1 MEQIL
6 EFGQVYSEWI
16 IMGIALFQL
25 IIMFLLIHKIT
36 AIRKLLKRITKQV
49 EEYVAAV
56 MESEEE
62 NVRKSEEKRRASE
75 KEAQTQLISSVLE
88 EIFP

>member
-36 AIRKLLKRITKQV
+36 AIRKLLKRITHQV
-49 EEYVAAV
+49 EEYVTVV

-62 NVRKSEEKRRASE
+62 NAQKSEENRRAAE

>member
-25 IIMFLLIHKIT
+25 FIMFLLVHKIT
-36 AIRKLLKRITKQV
+36 AIRKLLKRITTQV

-62 NVRKSEEKRRASE
+62 SVRKSEENRRAAE

>member
-36 AIRKLLKRITKQV
+36 AIRKLLKRITNQV
-49 EEYVAAV
+49 EEYVVAV

-62 NVRKSEEKRRASE
+62 SVRKSEENRRAAE

>member
-25 IIMFLLIHKIT
+25 SIMFLLVHKIT
-36 AIRKLLKRITKQV
+36 VIRKHLKKITDQV
-49 EEYVAAV
+49 QEYLQVV

-62 NVRKSEEKRRASE
+62 NARKLEENRRASE

>member
-25 IIMFLLIHKIT
+25 FIMFLLVHKIT
-36 AIRKLLKRITKQV
+36 IIRKLLKRITHQV
-49 EEYVAAV
+49 EEYVTAV

-62 NVRKSEEKRRASE
+62 SAQKSEENRRAAE

>member
-36 AIRKLLKRITKQV
+36 AIRKLLKRITHQV

-62 NVRKSEEKRRASE
+62 SVRKSEENRRASE

>member
-36 AIRKLLKRITKQV
+36 AIRKLLKRITNQV

-62 NVRKSEEKRRASE
+62 SVRKSEENRRASE

>member
-25 IIMFLLIHKIT
+25 FIMFLLVHKIT
-36 AIRKLLKRITKQV
+36 VIRKLLKRITNQV
-49 EEYVAAV
+49 EEYVTAV

-62 NVRKSEEKRRASE
+62 NAQKSEENRRAAE

>member
-25 IIMFLLIHKIT
+25 FIMFLLVHKIT
-36 AIRKLLKRITKQV
+36 VIRKLLKRITTQV

-62 NVRKSEEKRRASE
+62 SVRKSEEDRRASE

>member
-36 AIRKLLKRITKQV
+36 VIRKLLKRITHQV
-49 EEYVAAV
+49 EEYVTAV

-62 NVRKSEEKRRASE
+62 NVRKSEDNRRASE

>member
-36 AIRKLLKRITKQV
+36 AIRKLLKRITNQV

-62 NVRKSEEKRRASE
+62 SVRKSEEDRRASE